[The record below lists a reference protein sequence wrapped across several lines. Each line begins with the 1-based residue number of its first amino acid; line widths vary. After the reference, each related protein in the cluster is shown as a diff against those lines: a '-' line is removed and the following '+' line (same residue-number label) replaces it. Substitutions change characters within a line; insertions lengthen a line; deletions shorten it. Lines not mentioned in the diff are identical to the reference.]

1 MTSYFNRMLITI
13 FDNNKYLGKHICDVF
28 LHTCFDLL
36 KDHYLQKLSGKGMA
50 MCLCL
55 ATFSSW
61 LSVDQPQ
68 MPAEQVSW

>member
-1 MTSYFNRMLITI
+1 MLITI

-28 LHTCFDLL
+28 LHTFFDLL
-36 KDHYLQKLSGKGMA
+36 KDHYLQKLSGKGMT

-61 LSVDQPQ
+61 LSVVQLQ
-68 MPAEQVSW
+68 ILEEHLNW